1 MFGKQEKSL
10 QELLNR
16 LTAHKRMRNPLF
28 QHKIQKVI
36 FDLMGPSIYAYIAKI
51 TFKEGTLYLTMNND
65 SLKNELFYGKEKIV
79 ENLNEVLGEE
89 VVKKIYI
96 E

>member
-1 MFGKQEKSL
+1 MFGKQEKSI

-16 LTAHKRMRNPLF
+16 LTAQKGMRNHLS
-28 QHKIQKVI
+28 QQRIQKVI

-51 TFKEGTLYLTMNND
+51 SFKEGTLYLTMNND
-65 SLKNELFYGKEKIV
+65 SLKNELFYGKEKIIK
-79 ENLNEVLGEE
+79 NLNEMLGEE